1 MKEGLVIR
9 IGRIISA
16 SANSLVDSVENVAPA
31 MVMEEAIREVDG
43 AIDEVRKELGTLEA
57 QKHMASKRLQA
68 INDDHAK
75 LDEQSQI
82 ALKEGRDDLA
92 SVAIEK
98 QMDIESQIPVLEKS
112 VADTNDKLSEL
123 NSYIQA
129 LKAKRREMEDSLKQF
144 SETIQNE
151 QDSHVATMEEGRIG
165 SHKAEKAIS
174 SFDRILEKNS
184 GVPQVNSS
192 ANQARLAELD
202 ELSRKNKIQERLARL
217 KAQQEE

>member
-43 AIDEVRKELGTLEA
+43 AVDEVRKELGILEA

-68 INDDHAK
+68 INDDHAQ
-75 LDEQSQI
+75 LEEQSQI

-129 LKAKRREMEDSLKQF
+129 LKAKRREMQDSLKQF

-151 QDSHVATMEEGRIG
+151 QGSYVATMEEGRIG

-184 GVPQVNSS
+184 GVPKGSSS
-192 ANQARLAELD
+192 ANQARLAELE